1 MKLDIRVRIDEE
13 RQANKLRLHPLD
25 SGGQGN
31 DRVRSTS

>member
-1 MKLDIRVRIDEE
+1 MRLDIRVRVDGE
-13 RQANKLRLHPLD
+13 RQPNKLRFHPMN